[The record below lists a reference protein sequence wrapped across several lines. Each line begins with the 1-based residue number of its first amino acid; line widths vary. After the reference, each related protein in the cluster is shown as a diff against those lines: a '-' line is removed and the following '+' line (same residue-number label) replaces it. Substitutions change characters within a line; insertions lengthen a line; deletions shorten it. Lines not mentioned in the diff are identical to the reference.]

1 MRLWS
6 IHPKYLDQK
15 GLVAC
20 WRESLLAKHVLE
32 GKTKGYRHHPQLIR
46 FREHKDPVAAINAY
60 LSELYKEAER
70 RGYTFNKDK
79 IGKPVSK
86 TKINVTE
93 GQLKHEF
100 THLAKKLQQR
110 DIARYNELKDHLH
123 VLPHPLFK
131 SVKGAREHWERV

>member
-32 GKTKGYRHHPQLIR
+32 GKTRGYRNHPQLIR
-46 FREHKDPVAAINAY
+46 FRQQKDPVASVNAY
-60 LSELYKEAER
+60 LAELWKESKR
-70 RGYTFNKDK
+70 RGYSFNKDK

-86 TKINVTE
+86 TKIKVTQ

-100 THLAKKLQQR
+100 EHLSKKLRQR
-110 DIARYNELKDHLH
+110 DIAKYTELKDRLQI
-123 VLPHPLFK
+123 LPNPLFK
-131 SVKGAREHWERV
+131 PVKGPRKRWKRV

>member
-46 FREHKDPVAAINAY
+46 FKQQKDPVASINAY
-60 LSELYKEAER
+60 LTELWKEADR
-70 RGYTFNKDK
+70 RGYSFNKDK
-79 IGKPVSK
+79 IGRPVSK
-86 TKINVTE
+86 SKLKVTQ

-100 THLAKKLQQR
+100 EHLGKKLQQR
-110 DIARYNELKDHLH
+110 DLARYNELKCHLH
-123 VLPHPLFK
+123 VLPNPLFK
-131 SVKGAREHWERV
+131 PVKGAREHWERV